1 MYVTKTLNV
10 HQIFRWFDSSNYKY
24 LMLFLPSFN
33 PQDRHIE
40 NYVIENQ
47 LSIDRLTGDLIAYIS
62 YDKDIDNSRFNIL
75 FYHIDECSLNR
86 NQIKSGIALSEQ
98 ICDFYSIAQFELPA
112 LILISKDRKREYTLY
127 PISTEE
133 EMDTYLLPLKI
144 LNSFIKDV
152 SSLKRRL
159 DAIYSFPN
167 QLKQSQDSLAIIE
180 EKIKKYEHA
189 IEMLAKDNNVSERIN
204 ENYHLLLNECK
215 KKSFKQNEFDELLL
229 SPIDESVVI
238 SKFIEI
244 GVEEQYVNVTKKL
257 VSDLNIIPNYNKFQ
271 SHLGS
276 ISKQVENMCAG
287 IQSEMKDLYD
297 ARELNVTEIADL
309 QDNCDRSEAMLE
321 NVQRKYQVMI
331 DTYTNELNK
340 NLFIDNGKELLQ
352 EIAKT
357 SSYNVVNILDM
368 VSEKRKRANLMLE
381 EIKQK
386 ISEKSYDVFISCK
399 SEDYDSAQA
408 LYHYLEQL
416 GHRPF
421 IANVSLREIGMDN
434 YGPIIRRVIGTCK
447 SMIVYAT
454 KLEYLTTSY
463 VFAEWNQFLDELS
476 SGYNKGN
483 IISILPTDV
492 KSSEL
497 PDGLRTK
504 QYLTLDNYRS
514 SLPNYL

>member
-1 MYVTKTLNV
+1 MYVTKTLDV
-10 HQIFRWFDSSNYKY
+10 HQIFRWFDSSDYKY

-40 NYVIENQ
+40 DYVIENQ

-62 YDKDIDNSRFNIL
+62 YDKDIDNSKSNNF
-75 FYHIDECSLNR
+75 FFHIDECSLNR

-112 LILISKDRKREYTLY
+112 LILISKNRKREYTLY
-127 PISTEE
+127 PISTEA
-133 EMDTYLLPLKI
+133 EMDTYLLPLKT

-152 SSLKRRL
+152 SSFKRRK
-159 DAIYSFPN
+159 DAINSFPN
-167 QLKQSQDSLAIIE
+167 QLRQSQDSLAKIE
-180 EKIKKYEHA
+180 GEIKKYEYA
-189 IEMLAKDNNVSERIN
+189 IEVLAKDNNVSERIS
-204 ENYHLLLNECK
+204 ENYHLLLSECK
-215 KKSFKQNEFDELLL
+215 KKSFKQKEFDDLLL

-238 SKFIEI
+238 AKFLEI
-244 GVEEQYVNVTKKL
+244 GVEEQYVDIIKKL

-276 ISKQVENMCAG
+276 ISKQVENLCAE
-287 IQSEMKDLYD
+287 IQSEMEDLYD
-297 ARELNVTEIADL
+297 ARELNVAEIADL

-331 DTYTNELNK
+331 ETYTNELNRC
-340 NLFIDNGKELLQ
+340 LFIDNGKELLQ

-357 SSYNVVNILDM
+357 SSYNVVNILKM
-368 VSEKRKRANLMLE
+368 VSEKRKRVNLMLE

-386 ISEKSYDVFISCK
+386 IREKSFDVFISCK

-408 LYHYLEQL
+408 LYHHLEQL
-416 GHRPF
+416 GHHPF
-421 IANVSLREIGMDN
+421 VANVSLREIGMDN

-454 KLEYLTTSY
+454 KLEYLTTPY
-463 VFAEWNQFLDELS
+463 VFVEWNQFLDELS

-514 SLPNYL
+514 SLSNYL

>member
-1 MYVTKTLNV
+1 MFVTKTLNV
-10 HQIFRWFDSSNYKY
+10 NQIFRWFDSTTYNY

-40 NYVIENQ
+40 DYVIENQ

-62 YDKDIDNSRFNIL
+62 YDKDIDNSKSNNF
-75 FYHIDECSLNR
+75 FFHIDECSLNR

-112 LILISKDRKREYTLY
+112 LILISKNRKREYTLY
-127 PISTEE
+127 PISTEA
-133 EMDTYLLPLKI
+133 EMDTYLLPLKT

-152 SSLKRRL
+152 SSFKRRK
-159 DAIYSFPN
+159 DTINSFPN
-167 QLKQSQDSLAIIE
+167 QLRQSQDSLAKIE
-180 EKIKKYEHA
+180 GEIKKYEYA
-189 IEMLAKDNNVSERIN
+189 IEVLAKDNNVSERIS
-204 ENYHLLLNECK
+204 ENYHLLLSECK
-215 KKSFKQNEFDELLL
+215 KKSFKQKEFDELLL

-238 SKFIEI
+238 AKFLEI
-244 GVEEQYVNVTKKL
+244 GVEEQYVDIIKKL

-276 ISKQVENMCAG
+276 ISKQVENLCAE
-287 IQSEMKDLYD
+287 IQSEMEDLYD
-297 ARELNVTEIADL
+297 ARELNVAEIADL

-321 NVQRKYQVMI
+321 NVKRLSNGNPFMKLAVDKLSYEYNRGQYNDCLRH
-331 DTYTNELNK
+331 
-340 NLFIDNGKELLQ
+340 IDN
-352 EIAKT
+352 
-357 SSYNVVNILDM
+357 
-368 VSEKRKRANLMLE
+368 
-381 EIKQK
+381 
-386 ISEKSYDVFISCK
+386 DVFISCK

-408 LYHYLEQL
+408 LYHHLEQL
-416 GHRPF
+416 GHHPF

-454 KLEYLTTSY
+454 KLEYLTTPY
-463 VFAEWNQFLDELS
+463 VFVEWNQFLDELS

-483 IISILPTDV
+483 IISILPPDIN
-492 KSSEL
+492 SSEL

-504 QYLTLDNYRS
+504 QYLTHDNYEETIES
-514 SLPNYL
+514 YL